1 LLFSKGNKFHL
12 TPFRINWNRHPAE
25 GASKVQV
32 LMSVPKY
39 NFHKAVDR
47 NLVRRRMREA
57 YRLNKQ
63 LLYDNLAGTSIQ
75 LYFSITYTSK
85 EIVPYD
91 QIETKIILLLQRLI
105 EENEKVTG

>member
-1 LLFSKGNKFHL
+1 
-12 TPFRINWNRHPAE
+12 
-25 GASKVQV
+25 
-32 LMSVPKY
+32 MSVPKY